1 MSVPSRRIFPAVG
14 RSKPAMRRSVVVLP
28 QPEGPSSE
36 KNSPASI
43 ETSIPSTAATSPNS
57 FRSWTSSTEPVFTSY
72 LQRSDLV
79 EGAARRRGLRARR
92 PAVDKVRERDR
103 EQRDDH
109 HHRRDGVERRGRR
122 AAHTGVDEDRD

>member
-1 MSVPSRRIFPAVG
+1 MSAPSSRIFPAVG
-14 RSKPAMRRSVVVLP
+14 RSNPAIRRSDVVLP

-57 FRSWTSSTEPVFTSY
+57 FRSWTSSTEPVFTSH

-79 EGAARRRGLRARR
+79 EGAARRRGLRTRR
-92 PAVDKVRERDR
+92 PTVDEGGERDR
-103 EQRDDH
+103 DQGDPDH
-109 HHRRDGVERRGRR
+109 HGRDGVERRRR
-122 AAHTGVDEDRD
+122 GAARGA